1 VRVRSPFCAG
11 KILDAAGRLF
21 GTRRFHEVRME
32 DIAAEAGVGKGTLYR
47 YFQDKEEL
55 YLKLLE
61 RASVDFTQRVH
72 DAVRQVAGVRDRLV
86 ALVRTIIAYH
96 DEQPH
101 ILELIQRAE
110 LLRGLGADFPWQ
122 AARNDLFHLA
132 TELLETGRARGEF
145 VVRDPETTMLLLM
158 GGLRGIIRFGKR
170 PRPEGVAEQVVDALL
185 GPGAGTDLSSHLA
198 IPAEAPGEHRS
209 TNGVH
214 RNAAGADR

>member
-61 RASVDFTQRVH
+61 RASVDFTHRVH
-72 DAVRQVAGVRDRLV
+72 EAVRQVVGVRDRLV

-122 AARNDLFHLA
+122 AARNELFHLA
-132 TELLETGRARGEF
+132 TELLEAGQAQGEF
-145 VVRDPETTMLLLM
+145 FVHDPETTMLLLM

-170 PRPEGVAEQVVDALL
+170 PRPAGVSEQVVDALL
-185 GPGAGTDLSSHLA
+185 GPATKGALPHYPA
-198 IPAEAPGEHRS
+198 APAEVVGDHRS

-214 RNAAGADR
+214 PHAAG

>member
-1 VRVRSPFCAG
+1 VRLRSPFCAG

-47 YFQDKEEL
+47 YFKDKDEL
-55 YLKLLE
+55 YIKLLE
-61 RASVDFTQRVH
+61 RASVEFTRRVH
-72 DAVRQVAGVRDRLV
+72 ETVGRPGGTRDRLV

-122 AARNDLFHLA
+122 AARDDVFHLT
-132 TELLETGRARGEF
+132 TELFETAQARGEF
-145 VVRDPETTMLLLM
+145 VVADIETAMLLLL
-158 GGLRGIIRFGKR
+158 GGLRGIIRFGRR
-170 PRPEGVAEQVVDALL
+170 PRPADVAERAVDALL
-185 GPGAGTDLSSHLA
+185 GPTSNGGLPCH
-198 IPAEAPGEHRS
+198 PAEAVGDHRS

-214 RNAAGADR
+214 PHSH